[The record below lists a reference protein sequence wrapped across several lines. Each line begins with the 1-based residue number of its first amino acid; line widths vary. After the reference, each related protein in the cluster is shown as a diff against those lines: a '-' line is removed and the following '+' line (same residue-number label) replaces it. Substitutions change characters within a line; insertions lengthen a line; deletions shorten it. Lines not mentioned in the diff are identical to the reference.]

1 MRIIQYNLVYVI
13 GLPSQLTDERI
24 LSKSELFGKY
34 GTIRKII
41 VCDSR
46 QSTHHGKLSLVKPLI
61 SLDFSIQESSFPS

>member
-46 QSTHHGKLSLVKPLI
+46 QSHEVGKSHCA
-61 SLDFSIQESSFPS
+61 